1 MVGHRHLEAVDLGC
15 QNRIPGDLPLT
26 QPVREA
32 YFMLNTSQY
41 YRPCDS
47 TRATLGSRQSQS
59 HFNNAGQTPNTRVD
73 MSLVW

>member
-15 QNRIPGDLPLT
+15 QNGIPGDLPVI

-41 YRPCDS
+41 
-47 TRATLGSRQSQS
+47 
-59 HFNNAGQTPNTRVD
+59 
-73 MSLVW
+73 